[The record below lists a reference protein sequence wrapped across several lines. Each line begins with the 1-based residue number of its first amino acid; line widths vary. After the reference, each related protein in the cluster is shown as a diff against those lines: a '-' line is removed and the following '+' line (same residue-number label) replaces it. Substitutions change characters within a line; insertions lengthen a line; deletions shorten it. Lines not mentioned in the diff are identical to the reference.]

1 MNLRSTLLG
10 AVCLCAGLVA
20 SQAMAQ
26 APQPPTLYQRLGGYD
41 ALAAVTDDFIGR
53 LVVNPRLAR
62 FFSGFGTDSKTRVR
76 QLLVDQLCNATG
88 GPCAYIGRSM
98 KTAHAGLGI
107 TEDDWN
113 AAVADLVATLTKFK
127 VPQRE
132 KDEVLA
138 AIASMKGDIVE
149 AAPNRPMR

>member
-1 MNLRSTLLG
+1 M
-10 AVCLCAGLVA
+10 
-20 SQAMAQ
+20 
-26 APQPPTLYQRLGGYD
+26 
-41 ALAAVTDDFIGR
+41 TDDFIGR
-53 LVVNPRLAR
+53 LVANPQLAR
-62 FFSGFGTDSKTRVR
+62 FFTGLSTDSKIRVR
-76 QLLVDQLCNATG
+76 QLVVDQLCNATG

-107 TEDDWN
+107 TEEDWN
-113 AAVADLVATLTKFK
+113 AAVGDLVATLTKFK

-149 AAPNRPMR
+149 TAPKRPMR

>member
-1 MNLRSTLLG
+1 MGLG
-10 AVCLCAGLVA
+10 LGPVGSRAF
-20 SQAMAQ
+20 AQ
-26 APQPPTLYQRLGGYD
+26 APQAPTLYQRLGGYD

-53 LVVNPRLAR
+53 LVANPQLAR
-62 FFSGFGTDSKTRVR
+62 FFTGLSTDSKIRVR
-76 QLLVDQLCNATG
+76 QLVVDQLCNATG

-107 TEDDWN
+107 TEEDWN
-113 AAVADLVATLTKFK
+113 AAVGDLVATLTKFK

-149 AAPNRPMR
+149 TAPKRPMR